1 LVSEPDKKTASAPVS
16 ALADRLSQ
24 FTARIMEPVAGPFR
38 ALPGNARGAIWI
50 LLASFFFTVM
60 VALIKSVGGEI
71 SVFQIL
77 LFRQIVMTCTVM
89 PILVSGFPEILKTR
103 HLHLHLVRVA
113 LAVVAMTC
121 GFTAFIHLPLAEA
134 TAIGFAKSLFVT
146 VLALFIL
153 REVAGPR
160 RWIAVLVGFAGV
172 LIMVQPGPA
181 GFNFYSI
188 LAVIAAAA
196 AAGVMVII
204 RKLSRHDRS
213 VTILSY
219 QAIMVGLLMLVPTVY
234 YWVTPT
240 LEQWLIMGA
249 IGLFSVVGQL
259 MNIQGFKEGE
269 ASAVAPMDYTRLIY
283 AALIGFAV
291 FGEVPDLDTALG
303 AALIIGT
310 SIYTV
315 RAEKR
320 AGERSRK
327 AEPAGDNSSS

>member
-1 LVSEPDKKTASAPVS
+1 VVSEPDNKTPVTSAVRDLKNRLSLAGTRILEPVS
-16 ALADRLSQ
+16 
-24 FTARIMEPVAGPFR
+24 GPFR

-50 LLASFFFTVM
+50 LLASFFFTIM
-60 VALIKSVGGEI
+60 VALIKSVGDEI
-71 SVFQIL
+71 SVFQVL
-77 LFRQIVMTCTVM
+77 LFRQIVMTCTVV

-103 HLHLHLVRVA
+103 HVHLHLVRVV
-113 LAVVAMTC
+113 LAVIAMTC
-121 GFTAFIHLPLAEA
+121 GFTAYIHLPLAEA
-134 TAIGFAKSLFVT
+134 TTLGFAKSLFVT
-146 VLALFIL
+146 VLALFVL
-153 REVAGPR
+153 HEVAGPR

-172 LIMVQPGPA
+172 LIMVQPGPL

-188 LAVIAAAA
+188 LAVTGAAA

-204 RKLSRHDRS
+204 RKLSRYDRS

-219 QAIMVGLLMLVPTVY
+219 QAIMVGILMLVPAVY

-269 ASAVAPMDYTRLIY
+269 ASAVAPMEYTRLIY

-291 FGEVPDLDTALG
+291 FGEVPDLNTALG

-320 AGERSRK
+320 AGSRPRVSK
-327 AEPAGDNSSS
+327 KT